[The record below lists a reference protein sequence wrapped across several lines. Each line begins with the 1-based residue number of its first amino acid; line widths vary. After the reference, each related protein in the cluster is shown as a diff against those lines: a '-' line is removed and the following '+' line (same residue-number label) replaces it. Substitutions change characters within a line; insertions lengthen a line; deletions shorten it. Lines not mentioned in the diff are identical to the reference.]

1 MNLLKKLTV
10 IGDLPSDSDREKEK
24 HQFMIYMGLIMTCGG
39 IMWGAIT
46 LGFGYFM
53 AGSIPLG
60 YGVMTA
66 INFSLFAKTK
76 NFIHARFV
84 QVLISLLLP
93 FLFQWSLGGFFSS
106 GSMMLWSVLAILGS
120 LAFYEVKASRIW
132 IVLFVVLTI
141 FSWYLDPFLLPFQI
155 DAPAHV
161 SQMFLVL
168 NIVVI
173 SIGIYFLVVFFITI
187 RDRAHVILASQHTQ
201 LVQSQAQLLQSEKM
215 AALGQ
220 LIAGVAHEVNT
231 PLGAIRA
238 SVEIIEDASGLFTK
252 AYPGVMDALSPE
264 KKVLFFELLED
275 TLKPRQP
282 LSTKEERALRKEF
295 HWKLEAEGLD
305 DADEIADVLTDI
317 GITEIATEH
326 LPLLQDENV
335 RNILE
340 LIYNQTEQFK
350 NSRNIK
356 VAVEKASKIVFALK
370 SYARFDTSGDKV
382 EVSLNDNI
390 ETVLTLYQNQIKKG
404 IELKR
409 NFEDIPPINC
419 FPDELN
425 QVWTNIIYNGIQAM
439 NNRGTLEIELAK
451 ERNSAV
457 VKITDSGTG
466 IPEEIKEKIFDP
478 FFTTKPAGEG
488 SGLGLDIVKN
498 IIEKHHG
505 EILVDSEQGRT
516 TFTIKLPYG
525 K

>member
-1 MNLLKKLTV
+1 MNLLKKLSA
-10 IGDLPSDSDREKEK
+10 IGDLPSDSDQEKEK
-24 HQFMIYMGLIMTCGG
+24 HQFMIYMGLMMTCGG

-60 YGVMTA
+60 YGVITG
-66 INFSLFAKTK
+66 INFFLFAKTK

-93 FLFQWSLGGFFSS
+93 FFFQWSLGGFFSS
-106 GSMMLWSVLAILGS
+106 GSMMLWAVLAILGS

-132 IVLFVVLTI
+132 IVLFVILTL
-141 FSWYLDPFLLPFQI
+141 FSWYIDSFLKPFQI
-155 DAPAHV
+155 DAPAHI
-161 SQMFLVL
+161 SQLFLVL

-187 RDRAHVILASQHTQ
+187 RDKAHVLLAAQHNQ

-238 SVEIIEDASGLFTK
+238 SVEIIEDASGLFAKT
-252 AYPGVMDALSPE
+252 YPGVIETLTPE
-264 KKVLFFELLED
+264 KKILFFELLED
-275 TLKPRQP
+275 TLQPRSP
-282 LSTKEERALRKEF
+282 LSTKEERSLRKEF
-295 HWKLEAEGLD
+295 HWKLEAEEIEE
-305 DADEIADVLTDI
+305 ADEIADILTDI
-317 GITEIATEH
+317 GITDFATEH
-326 LPLLQDENV
+326 LPLLRDKNV

-370 SYARFDTSGDKV
+370 NYARFDASGDKV
-382 EVSLNDNI
+382 EVNLYENI
-390 ETVLTLYQNQIKKG
+390 ETVLILYQNQIKRG

-409 NFEDIPPINC
+409 KYDEVPPIKC

-439 NNRGTLEIELAK
+439 NNRGILEIELTK
-451 ERNSAV
+451 EGNNAV
-457 VKITDSGTG
+457 VRITDSGTG

-505 EILVDSEQGRT
+505 EILVESQPGKT
-516 TFTIKLPYG
+516 VFTIKLPYL